1 MQKQALRFLSGLA
14 LLLAASSAFAQ
25 THLRANIP
33 FDFMV
38 DKAKLAA
45 GEYDISSAGFGTEKT
60 LLLRNSDGKTLRMI
74 IVNPVQANRPSSQ
87 TKLVFRRYGDRYF
100 LSQIWVE
107 GWDIGRE
114 LPRSAREA
122 EMALDY
128 SPTKVFVL
136 AEMR

>member
-1 MQKQALRFLSGLA
+1 MQKQALRFLSGMA

-33 FDFMV
+33 FDFIV

-45 GEYDISSAGFGTEKT
+45 GEYDISTLGFATEKT
-60 LLLRNSDGKTLRMI
+60 LLLRNSDAKTARMI
-74 IVNPVQANRPSSQ
+74 NVNVVQANRPASQ
-87 TKLVFRRYGDRYF
+87 TKLVFQRYGDRYF

-107 GWDIGRE
+107 GRDIGRE

-122 EMALDY
+122 ELALDY